1 MTDCVV
7 VSANYRL
14 GVLGW
19 GYWTELGGEDWADSS
34 NLGLQDQIAALA
46 WVRRNIGALG
56 GDPANVTVAGQSAG
70 ACSIGALLTMPSAEG
85 LFDKAIL
92 SSGSTSRLVP
102 PDVAARMAEHL
113 ADRVGAATMEQLQ
126 QVDAADLLAAQVEVI
141 DSDLGARNL
150 PGGRAW
156 GVVLDGRVVRD
167 DPQQALAAGA
177 ARHIPLLTAAN
188 VDEVRMFQLLLGAGF
203 APPDEQALLTEI
215 ERAGFSD
222 APAAL
227 ANYTFRAT
235 QHATFADLRSA
246 FLTDVIYRTPAS
258 ETARLQVEAGGRAW
272 SYVFNGRPLGALFGA
287 FHGADLIYVFDQL
300 GALGIDDA
308 RERTVRDDLTAAW
321 RRFAWTGDPGW
332 PQYSATGTTTR
343 QFGGAR
349 WSYGRRAPH
358 RSPDQRDGRKTAR

>member
-70 ACSIGALLTMPSAEG
+70 ACSIGALLTMPTPRDSSTRRSSPAAARAGSSARRRRPHG
-85 LFDKAIL
+85 RAPRR
-92 SSGSTSRLVP
+92 SGRRRHHGTTPAGRCGRPARRAGGGHRQRPRRAEPARRSRL
-102 PDVAARMAEHL
+102 
-113 ADRVGAATMEQLQ
+113 
-126 QVDAADLLAAQVEVI
+126 
-141 DSDLGARNL
+141 
-150 PGGRAW
+150 

-258 ETARLQVEAGGRAW
+258 ETARLQVEAGGRP
-272 SYVFNGRPLGALFGA
+272 GRTSSTAGRW
-287 FHGADLIYVFDQL
+287 
-300 GALGIDDA
+300 A
-308 RERTVRDDLTAAW
+308 RSSAPSTAPTSSTSSTSSA
-321 RRFAWTGDPGW
+321 RSASTTRASAP
-332 PQYSATGTTTR
+332 SATT
-343 QFGGAR
+343 
-349 WSYGRRAPH
+349 
-358 RSPDQRDGRKTAR
+358 